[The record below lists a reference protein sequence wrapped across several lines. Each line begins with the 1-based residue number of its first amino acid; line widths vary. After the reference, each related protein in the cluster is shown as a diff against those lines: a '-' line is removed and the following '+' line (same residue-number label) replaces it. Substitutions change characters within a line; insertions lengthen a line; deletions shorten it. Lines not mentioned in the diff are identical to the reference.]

1 MACYGIQNLTTLGEA
16 NTTNY
21 QWESPRIHDFAKI
34 AQKISYPTSY
44 TNTANLH
51 LINDP
56 FTIMEG
62 FVHDWPT
69 PPPTDIPLHM
79 DLVSELQGDG
89 GFEPQTRAR
98 SNTWPCPRP
107 ENFVEPSDDLDSTKA
122 SNQQLASADSQQ
134 TIQSINTAKK
144 NSSRRNA
151 WGNLSYADLITH
163 AIGSATDKRLT
174 LSQIYEW
181 MVQNVPYF
189 KDKGDSNSSAGWK
202 NSIRH
207 NLSLHNRFMRVQNEG
222 TGKSSWWML
231 NPDAKPGKSVRRRAA
246 SMETSRYEKRR
257 GRAKKR
263 VEALRQA
270 GITGLNDATPSPSSS
285 VSEGL
290 DHFSESPLHSG
301 NFQLSPDFRQRAS
314 SNASS
319 CGRLSPIPALIG
331 LEPDWSFGADY
342 TSTNITP
349 AQAAS
354 MDQLAGS
361 IAEVKLPKDILQG
374 FSAASGMPTQPPPPY
389 QAPQTYSLN
398 GPVVSQG
405 YSLQPQQC
413 LLHRSLTCSCL
424 HNSRDGLSP
433 NSVTTTMSPAYPN
446 SEPSSDSLNTYSN
459 VVLDGGNAANDNG
472 ANLMVQQQQQQQQQ
486 QRQQQQQQQQQ
497 QQSLNTNLEDNN
509 CASTLIGQ
517 CMEALNNEPQI
528 DEFTLDSFQPGLDCN
543 LEELIRQE
551 MSIDGMLDINI
562 PFTADPSSVANDT
575 ANLVNSALGGANNTH
590 QQQQQQHQQQL
601 NQLQAQL
608 PQQQQQQQQQQLMP
622 SLLNSIASNNNN
634 NNNNNSNMLE
644 LPTATPTQT
653 NLNARVQYSQASVV
667 TPPSWVH

>member
-1 MACYGIQNLTTLGEA
+1 MSATTVMNLTTLGEA

>member
-1 MACYGIQNLTTLGEA
+1 
-16 NTTNY
+16 
-21 QWESPRIHDFAKI
+21 
-34 AQKISYPTSY
+34 
-44 TNTANLH
+44 
-51 LINDP
+51 
-56 FTIMEG
+56 MEG

>member
-1 MACYGIQNLTTLGEA
+1 
-16 NTTNY
+16 
-21 QWESPRIHDFAKI
+21 
-34 AQKISYPTSY
+34 
-44 TNTANLH
+44 
-51 LINDP
+51 
-56 FTIMEG
+56 MEG
-62 FVHDWPT
+62 FAHDWPT
-69 PPPTDIPLHM
+69 PPRSDNNALHM
-79 DLVSELQGDG
+79 DLVAELHDG
-89 GFEPQTRAR
+89 SFEPQTRAR

-107 ENFVEPSDDLDSTKA
+107 ENFMDPPDELDSTKA
-122 SNQQLASADSQQ
+122 SNQQLTGSDPQQ
-134 TIQSINTAKK
+134 TTQNVNAAKK

-270 GITGLNDATPSPSSS
+270 GVTGVVLNDNTPSPSSS

-290 DHFSESPLHSG
+290 DQFPESPLHSG
-301 NFQLSPDFRQRAS
+301 YPISPDFRQRAS

-319 CGRLSPIPALIG
+319 CGRLSPRPALVG
-331 LEPDWSFGADY
+331 LELDWNFSPDYQNAPINSAQ
-342 TSTNITP
+342 STTL
-349 AQAAS
+349 
-354 MDQLAGS
+354 DQLAGS
-361 IAEVKLPKDILQG
+361 IAEELKLQKDMMQQG
-374 FSAASGMPTQPPPPY
+374 FSAASSIASQPPPPPY
-389 QAPQTYSLN
+389 PSNQQAYNIN
-398 GPVVSQG
+398 GPISQG
-405 YSLQPQQC
+405 YNSLQIQQC
-413 LLHRSLTCSCL
+413 MLHRSLTCTCL

-433 NSVTTTMSPAYPN
+433 NSVTTMSPAYPN
-446 SEPSSDSLNTYSN
+446 SEPSSDSLNTYSG
-459 VVLDGGNAANDNG
+459 VVMDNSS
-472 ANLMVQQQQQQQQQ
+472 MVTTGTNSVLLIQQQQQ
-486 QRQQQQQQQQQ
+486 QRQQQQHQHQN
-497 QQSLNTNLEDNN
+497 QSLTANLEDNN

-517 CMEALNNEPQI
+517 CMEALNNETPIVEFNI
-528 DEFTLDSFQPGLDCN
+528 DNFQGGLECN
-543 LEELIRQE
+543 IEELMQHE
-551 MSIDGMLDINI
+551 MSIDGLLDINI
-562 PFTADPSSVANDT
+562 PLTAVSSNASTNTLNSSNNGLIGCVNT
-575 ANLVNSALGGANNTH
+575 ANNITAADMVTAH
-590 QQQQQQHQQQL
+590 QQL

-608 PQQQQQQQQQQLMP
+608 QQQQQQQQSHSQQQSQQLP
-622 SLLNSIASNNNN
+622 PLLNSGNNTAALT
-634 NNNNNSNMLE
+634 SGLE
-644 LPTATPTQT
+644 LSTQSSGA
-653 NLNARVQYSQASVV
+653 NMNARVQYTQSSVV